1 MELKQLQR
9 TAHLRV
15 AALTAIIVLC
25 AGWSASALS
34 ATTTSVE
41 CDDLI
46 RDLRSLESPA
56 EPLSAT
62 KVDLASAEPIA
73 ADIELLDARTAHSET
88 AAPFLFLTPRVASV
102 LRDIFDISQE
112 IWDLDVNSEPSS
124 SPVAETGDAELIP
137 DISELLD
144 QTDPAGSTENAIDL
158 PLFQQR
164 MFRTDI

>member
-1 MELKQLQR
+1 MELKHLNR
-9 TAHLRV
+9 KVHRSIAGLAAMTA
-15 AALTAIIVLC
+15 LC
-25 AGWSASALS
+25 VGWSGSVLS

-41 CDDLI
+41 CDDLV

-56 EPLSAT
+56 ERLTAT
-62 KVDLASAEPIA
+62 KVDHVSIEPIA
-73 ADIELLDARTAHSET
+73 SDIELLDVQSASNET

-112 IWDLDVNSEPSS
+112 LLDVDASNEPSS
-124 SPVAETGDAELIP
+124 SPVAETVDAERIP

-144 QTDPAGSTENAIDL
+144 QSDPGGAAGSAIDL